1 MTEFHK
7 MSIYDRVLTP
17 GEILRLYNSRSGT
30 VVDPSLVFDTNFN
43 DSSMV
48 PEIGEGVFVGY
59 SIPNDGYVSVPGN
72 SYIYLRDGMPE
83 YLKSIEDQTWHI
95 AFRASSPSSY
105 KMFLQNTKVT
115 SDFNTSVNQRTG
127 FYIIIT
133 GTFIQTIFFRG
144 RKQNLVAAQ
153 SDIGGVDLS
162 VGVHSVT
169 VTYLRETNTIWLY
182 FDGNL
187 LSTASAHPDIAGS
200 VISWETAE
208 SIYINRYYNLMPANA
223 TDYHKLSIFNRTLG
237 ADEVLLLHNGSG

>member
-1 MTEFHK
+1 
-7 MSIYDRVLTP
+7 
-17 GEILRLYNSRSGT
+17 
-30 VVDPSLVFDTNFN
+30 
-43 DSSMV
+43 MV
-48 PEIGEGVFVGY
+48 PEIGEGVFIGY
-59 SIPNDGYVSVPGN
+59 SIPNDGYVSIPGN

-95 AFRASSPSSY
+95 AFRSDSPSSY
-105 KMFLQNTKVT
+105 KMFLQNTRVT

-169 VTYLRETNTIWLY
+169 VTYLRESNTIWLY
-182 FDGNL
+182 FDGAL

-237 ADEVLLLHNGSG
+237 ADEVLLLHNESG